1 MHFGGL
7 DLNLL
12 MVLDALFVEKNVTRV
27 GERIHLSQSATSGA
41 LSRLREYFKD
51 DLLVPVGR
59 KMVLTPL
66 AEELARPVHE
76 LLQQAEVVIR
86 RTPVFSPES
95 SERRFRIVMSD
106 YVAIVLMTRALPQ
119 IQRQAPGI
127 TLQILPLRT
136 DALEQG
142 DPDLVI
148 LPAQILSKDYPS
160 EVLFHDEFVCIA
172 WAKNKLIKTKTL
184 SVRDYLSL
192 RHVVVRFGEQQEVP
206 SLEEEFLGSLGQK
219 RRIEVVTTGFT
230 LLPQLILG
238 TTRIATIQRRLA
250 EFYARQMPL
259 KIVRLPKPLP
269 RLEEAM
275 QWHAFRNAD
284 PGLLWLRRTLKEFAK
299 QA

>member
-1 MHFGGL
+1 MHLDGL

-12 MVLDALFVEKNVTRV
+12 VVLDALFSEKSVTRT

-59 KMVLTPL
+59 NMVLTPL
-66 AEELARPVHE
+66 AEELVRPLRD

-86 RTPVFSPES
+86 RKPVFLPES

-106 YVAIVLMTRALPQ
+106 YVAIVIMARALPE

-136 DALEQG
+136 GALEHG
-142 DPDLVI
+142 DVDLVI
-148 LPAQILSKDYPS
+148 LPEQILAKDHPS
-160 EVLFHDEFVCIA
+160 ELLFEDEFVCIA
-172 WAKNKLIKTKTL
+172 CAKNKLIKPSL
-184 SVRDYLSL
+184 SVRDYLHLS
-192 RHVVVRFGEQQEVP
+192 HVVVRFGEQQEVP
-206 SLEEEFLGSLGQK
+206 SLEETYMGRLAQG
-219 RRIEVVTTGFT
+219 RRIEVVATGFT

-250 EFYARQMPL
+250 EFYASQMPL
-259 KIVRLPKPLP
+259 KIVKLPKQLP
-269 RLEEAM
+269 KLQEVM
-275 QWHAFRNAD
+275 QWHAFRNSD
-284 PGLLWLRRTLKEFAK
+284 PGLLWLRKTLKSFAV
-299 QA
+299 

>member
-1 MHFGGL
+1 MHLGGL

-12 MVLDALFVEKNVTRV
+12 MVLDALFVEKNVTRA

-66 AEELARPVHE
+66 AEELAHPVRE
-76 LLQQAEVVIR
+76 LLQHAEAVIR

-95 SERRFRIVMSD
+95 SERKFRIFMSD
-106 YVAIVLMTRALPQ
+106 YIALVLMTRALPQ
-119 IQRQAPGI
+119 IQRHAPGI
-127 TLQILPLRT
+127 TLQIMPLRT

-142 DPDLVI
+142 DADLAI
-148 LPAQILSKDYPS
+148 LPMQILAKDHPF
-160 EVLFHDEFVCIA
+160 EVLFQDEFVCIA
-172 WAKNKLIKTKTL
+172 CATNKRIGKSL
-184 SVRDYLSL
+184 SLRDYLSL
-192 RHVVVRFGEQQEVP
+192 GHVVVRFGEQQEVP

-230 LLPQLILG
+230 LLPHLILG

-259 KIVRLPKPLP
+259 KIVQLPKPLP
-269 RLEEAM
+269 RLEEVM

-284 PGLLWLRRTLKEFAK
+284 PGLLWLRRKLKEFAK
-299 QA
+299 HA

>member
-1 MHFGGL
+1 MHLGGL

-12 MVLDALFVEKNVTRV
+12 MVLDALVVEKNVTRA

-66 AEELARPVHE
+66 AEELAHPVRE
-76 LLQQAEVVIR
+76 LLQQAEAVIR

-95 SERRFRIVMSD
+95 SERKFRIVMSD
-106 YVAIVLMTRALPQ
+106 YIAIVLMTRALPQ
-119 IQRQAPGI
+119 IQRSAPGV
-127 TLQILPLRT
+127 TLQIMPLRT

-142 DPDLVI
+142 DADLAIV
-148 LPAQILSKDYPS
+148 PVQILAKDHPF
-160 EVLFHDEFVCIA
+160 EVLFQDEFVCIA
-172 WAKNKLIKTKTL
+172 CATNKRIGKSL
-184 SVRDYLSL
+184 SLRDYLSL
-192 RHVVVRFGEQQEVP
+192 GHVAVRFGEQQEVP

-230 LLPQLILG
+230 LLPHLILG

-259 KIVRLPKPLP
+259 KIVQLPKPLP
-269 RLEEAM
+269 RLEEVM

-284 PGLLWLRRTLKEFAK
+284 PGLLWLRRKLKEFAK
-299 QA
+299 HA

>member
-1 MHFGGL
+1 MHLGGL

-12 MVLDALFVEKNVTRV
+12 MVLDALFVEKNVTRA

-59 KMVLTPL
+59 RMVLTPL
-66 AEELARPVHE
+66 AEELALPVRE
-76 LLQQAEVVIR
+76 LLQHAEAVIR
-86 RTPVFSPES
+86 RTPVFSPET
-95 SERRFRIVMSD
+95 SERKFRIFMSD
-106 YVAIVLMTRALPQ
+106 YIALVLMTRALPQ
-119 IQRQAPGI
+119 IQRSAPGI
-127 TLQILPLRT
+127 TLQIMPLRT

-142 DPDLVI
+142 DADLAI
-148 LPAQILSKDYPS
+148 LPVQILAKDHPF
-160 EVLFHDEFVCIA
+160 EVLFQDEFVCIA
-172 WAKNKLIKTKTL
+172 CAKNKLIGKSL
-184 SVRDYLSL
+184 SLSDYLNL
-192 RHVVVRFGEQQEVP
+192 GHVVVRFGEQQEVP

-219 RRIEVVTTGFT
+219 RRIEVVATGFT
-230 LLPQLILG
+230 LLPHLILG

-250 EFYARQMPL
+250 EFYARQLPL

-269 RLEEAM
+269 RLEEVM

-284 PGLLWLRRTLKEFAK
+284 PGLMWLRRTLKEFAK

>member
-12 MVLDALFVEKNVTRV
+12 MVLDALFVEKNVTRA
-27 GERIHLSQSATSGA
+27 GQRIHLSQSATSGA
-41 LSRLREYFKD
+41 LSRLREYFHD

-59 KMVLTPL
+59 RMVLTPL
-66 AEELARPVHE
+66 AEQLSQPVRD
-76 LLQQAEVVIR
+76 LLHQTEAVIR

-95 SERRFRIVMSD
+95 SERKFRIVMSD
-106 YVAIVLMTRALPQ
+106 YIAIVLMTRALPQ
-119 IQRQAPGI
+119 IQRNAPGI
-127 TLQILPLRT
+127 TLQIMPLRT
-136 DALEQG
+136 GALEQS
-142 DPDLVI
+142 DVDLAI
-148 LPAQILSKDYPS
+148 LPDQILEKDHPF
-160 EVLFHDEFVCIA
+160 EVLFQDEFVCIA
-172 WAKNKLIKTKTL
+172 CAKNKLIGKSL
-184 SVRDYLSL
+184 SLRDYLSL
-192 RHVVVRFGEQQEVP
+192 RHVAVRFGEQQEVP
-206 SLEEEFLGSLGQK
+206 SLEEQFLGSLGQK

-230 LLPQLILG
+230 LLPHLIVG

-269 RLEEAM
+269 RLQESM

-284 PGLLWLRRTLKEFAK
+284 PGLLWLRRTLKGFAE

>member
-1 MHFGGL
+1 MHLGGL

-12 MVLDALFVEKNVTRV
+12 MVLDALFVEKNVTRA

-41 LSRLREYFKD
+41 LSRLREFFKD

-59 KMVLTPL
+59 RMVLTPL
-66 AEELARPVHE
+66 AEDLAQPVRE
-76 LLQQAEVVIR
+76 LLQQAELVIR

-106 YVAIVLMTRALPQ
+106 YVALVLMTRALPE
-119 IQRQAPGI
+119 IQRQAPGLA
-127 TLQILPLRT
+127 LQILPVRT

-142 DPDLVI
+142 DADLVI
-148 LPAQILSKDYPS
+148 LPRQILAKDHPS
-160 EVLFHDEFVCIA
+160 ETLFDDEFVCIA
-172 WAKNKLIKTKTL
+172 CAKNNLIKKTL
-184 SVRDYLSL
+184 SLRDYLSL
-192 RHVVVRFGEQQEVP
+192 SHVAVRFGDQQDTP
-206 SLEEEFLGSLGQK
+206 SLEDEFLGSLGRK
-219 RRIEVVTTGFT
+219 RRIEVVATGFT
-230 LLPQLILG
+230 LLPHLILG
-238 TTRIATIQRRLA
+238 TTRIATVQRRLA

-284 PGLLWLRRTLKEFAK
+284 PGLLWLRRTLKEFA
-299 QA
+299 ARA

>member
-12 MVLDALFVEKNVTRV
+12 LVLDALFVEKNVTRA

-59 KMVLTPL
+59 RMVLTPL

-86 RTPVFSPES
+86 RRPVFSPES

-106 YVAIVLMTRALPQ
+106 YVAIVLMTRALPE

-136 DALEQG
+136 GALEQG

-148 LPAQILSKDYPS
+148 LPAQILAKDYPS

-172 WAKNKLIKTKTL
+172 CAKNKLIKKALT
-184 SVRDYLSL
+184 VRDYLSL
-192 RHVVVRFGEQQEVP
+192 SHVVVRFGEQQEVA
-206 SLEEEFLGSLGQK
+206 SLEEEFLGNLGQK

-250 EFYARQMPL
+250 EFYARQMQL

-269 RLEEAM
+269 RIEETM

-284 PGLLWLRRTLKEFAK
+284 PGLLWLRRTLKGFANR
-299 QA
+299 A

>member
-1 MHFGGL
+1 MHLDGL

-12 MVLDALFVEKNVTRV
+12 VVLDALFSEKSVTRT

-59 KMVLTPL
+59 NMVLTPL
-66 AEELARPVHE
+66 AEELARPLRD

-86 RTPVFSPES
+86 RKPAFLPES

-106 YVAIVLMTRALPQ
+106 YVAIVIMARALPE

-136 DALEQG
+136 GALDHG
-142 DPDLVI
+142 DVDLVI
-148 LPAQILSKDYPS
+148 LPEQILAKDHPW
-160 EVLFHDEFVCIA
+160 ELLFEDEFVCIA
-172 WAKNKLIKTKTL
+172 CAKNKLIKKSL
-184 SVRDYLSL
+184 SVRDYLRLS
-192 RHVVVRFGEQQEVP
+192 HVVVRFGEQQEVP
-206 SLEEEFLGSLGQK
+206 SLEETYMGRLAQD
-219 RRIEVVTTGFT
+219 RRIEVVATGFT

-250 EFYARQMPL
+250 EFYASQMPL
-259 KIVRLPKPLP
+259 KIVKLPKQLP
-269 RLEEAM
+269 KLQEVM
-275 QWHAFRNAD
+275 QWHAFRNSD
-284 PGLLWLRRTLKEFAK
+284 PGLVWLRKTLKSFAV
-299 QA
+299 

>member
-12 MVLDALFVEKNVTRV
+12 MVLDALFVEKNVTRA

-51 DLLVPVGR
+51 DLLVHVGR
-59 KMVLTPL
+59 RMVLTPL
-66 AEELARPVHE
+66 AEELAQPVRE
-76 LLQQAEVVIR
+76 LLQHAEAVIR

-95 SERRFRIVMSD
+95 SERKFRIFMSD
-106 YVAIVLMTRALPQ
+106 YIALVLMTRALPQ
-119 IQRQAPGI
+119 IQRHAPGI
-127 TLQILPLRT
+127 TLQIMPLRT

-142 DPDLVI
+142 DADLAI
-148 LPAQILSKDYPS
+148 LPMQILAKDHPF
-160 EVLFHDEFVCIA
+160 EVLFQDEFVCIA
-172 WAKNKLIKTKTL
+172 CSTNKRIGKSL
-184 SVRDYLSL
+184 SLRDYLSL
-192 RHVVVRFGEQQEVP
+192 GHVVVRFGEQQEVP
-206 SLEEEFLGSLGQK
+206 SLEEGFLGSLGQK

-230 LLPQLILG
+230 LLPHLILG

-269 RLEEAM
+269 RLEEVM

-299 QA
+299 QP